1 MGMNTET
8 RIISCNC
15 GVSYERSE
23 QRLPIKDIGVF
34 DCEEC
39 GARLDM
45 WSGRLVPMF
54 KRVAG
59 TAPER
64 RSA

>member
-1 MGMNTET
+1 MNTET
-8 RIISCNC
+8 RIITCNC
-15 GVSYERSE
+15 GVSYERTE

-34 DCEEC
+34 DCEAC
-39 GARLDM
+39 GVRLDM

-54 KRVAG
+54 KRIASAV
-59 TAPER
+59 TER

>member
-1 MGMNTET
+1 MSIET
-8 RIISCNC
+8 RVITCNC

-34 DCEEC
+34 DCEQC

-59 TAPER
+59 TVVGR